1 MIENF
6 LIQCKTRKMEVL
18 QFLAVAF
25 GSYVFGIIV
34 MMIIRANTM
43 EENECVTLG
52 MLIAMIVLV
61 FIHFFG
67 IIFSFVGEFN
77 MALSMGATR
86 KSFVGSYA
94 LFNMVELAGLELLLF
109 VLGKIE
115 LALISV
121 IYPQCEIILDV
132 TQYFQWKYL
141 LAVIVGM
148 TVVELFLGAVIL
160 RFGMKAFWVVWAIWM
175 FLTLVPVKLSENEV
189 MAAKMHQLGEQIGLE
204 NIVQYLFAAGV
215 VAAVIMAVLGW
226 NFLKKQRI
234 YSLKVSMW

>member
-52 MLIAMIVLV
+52 MLIAMAALV

-77 MALSMGATR
+77 MAISMGATR
-86 KSFVGSYA
+86 RAYVGSYA
-94 LFNMVELAGLELLLF
+94 LFNMAELAGLELLLF

-115 LALISV
+115 AALMRV
-121 IYPQCEIILDV
+121 IYPQCEIILDL
-132 TQYFQWKYL
+132 TQYFHWKYL

-160 RFGMKAFWVVWAIWM
+160 RFGMKVFWIIWAIWM

-226 NFLKKQRI
+226 NLLKKQR
-234 YSLKVSMW
+234 VTV

>member
-67 IIFSFVGEFN
+67 ITFSFVGEFN

-160 RFGMKAFWVVWAIWM
+160 RFGMKAFWVVWAIGM
-175 FLTLVPVKLSENEV
+175 FLTLVPAKLSENEV

-226 NFLKKQRI
+226 NFLKKQR
-234 YSLKVSMW
+234 VTV

>member
-18 QFLAVAF
+18 QFLVAAF
-25 GSYVFGIIV
+25 GGYVFGIIV
-34 MMIIRANTM
+34 MMIIRANTV
-43 EENECVTLG
+43 EKECVTLG
-52 MLIAMIVLV
+52 MLIGMIILV
-61 FIHFFG
+61 FMHFFG
-67 IIFSFVGEFN
+67 ITFSFVGEFN

-160 RFGMKAFWVVWAIWM
+160 RFGMKAFWAVWAIWM
-175 FLTLVPVKLSENEV
+175 FLTLVPAKLSENEV

-226 NFLKKQRI
+226 NFLKKQR
-234 YSLKVSMW
+234 VTV

>member
-1 MIENF
+1 MIKNF

-175 FLTLVPVKLSENEV
+175 FLTLVPAKLSENEV

-226 NFLKKQRI
+226 NFLKKQR
-234 YSLKVSMW
+234 VTV

>member
-1 MIENF
+1 
-6 LIQCKTRKMEVL
+6 MEVL
-18 QFLAVAF
+18 QFLVAAF
-25 GSYVFGIIV
+25 GGYVFGIIV
-34 MMIIRANTM
+34 MMIIRANTV
-43 EENECVTLG
+43 EKECVTLG
-52 MLIAMIVLV
+52 MLIGMIILV
-61 FIHFFG
+61 FMHFFG
-67 IIFSFVGEFN
+67 ITFSFVGEFN

-141 LAVIVGM
+141 LTVIVGM

-226 NFLKKQRI
+226 NLLKKQR
-234 YSLKVSMW
+234 VTV

>member
-1 MIENF
+1 
-6 LIQCKTRKMEVL
+6 MEVL
-18 QFLAVAF
+18 QFLVAAF
-25 GSYVFGIIV
+25 GGYVFGIIV
-34 MMIIRANTM
+34 MMIIRANIV
-43 EENECVTLG
+43 EKECVTLG
-52 MLIAMIVLV
+52 MLIGMIILV
-61 FIHFFG
+61 FMHFFG
-67 IIFSFVGEFN
+67 ITFSFIGEFN

-215 VAAVIMAVLGW
+215 VAAVIMAVLGL
-226 NFLKKQRI
+226 NFLKKQR
-234 YSLKVSMW
+234 VTV

>member
-52 MLIAMIVLV
+52 MLIAMAALV

-77 MALSMGATR
+77 MAISMGATR
-86 KSFVGSYA
+86 RAYVGSYA
-94 LFNMVELAGLELLLF
+94 LFNMAELAGLELLLF

-175 FLTLVPVKLSENEV
+175 FLTLVPAKLSENEV

-226 NFLKKQRI
+226 NFLKKQR
-234 YSLKVSMW
+234 VTV

>member
-18 QFLAVAF
+18 QFLVAAF
-25 GSYVFGIIV
+25 GGYVFGIIV
-34 MMIIRANTM
+34 MMIIRANTV
-43 EENECVTLG
+43 EKECVTLG
-52 MLIAMIVLV
+52 MLIGMIILV
-61 FIHFFG
+61 FMHFFG
-67 IIFSFVGEFN
+67 ITFSFVGEFN

-189 MAAKMHQLGEQIGLE
+189 MAAKMHHLGEQIGLE

-226 NFLKKQRI
+226 NLLKKQR
-234 YSLKVSMW
+234 VTV

>member
-18 QFLAVAF
+18 QFLVAAF
-25 GSYVFGIIV
+25 GGYVFGIIV
-34 MMIIRANTM
+34 MMIIRANTV
-43 EENECVTLG
+43 EKECVTLG
-52 MLIAMIVLV
+52 MLIGMIILV
-61 FIHFFG
+61 FMHFFG
-67 IIFSFVGEFN
+67 ITFSFVGEFN

-175 FLTLVPVKLSENEV
+175 FLTLVLVKLSENEV

-226 NFLKKQRI
+226 NFLKKQR
-234 YSLKVSMW
+234 VTV

>member
-1 MIENF
+1 
-6 LIQCKTRKMEVL
+6 MEVL
-18 QFLAVAF
+18 QFLVAAF
-25 GSYVFGIIV
+25 GGYVFGIIV
-34 MMIIRANTM
+34 MMIIRANIV
-43 EENECVTLG
+43 EKECVTLG
-52 MLIAMIVLV
+52 MLIGMIILV
-61 FIHFFG
+61 FMHFFG
-67 IIFSFVGEFN
+67 ITFSFVGEFN

-115 LALISV
+115 LSLISV

-226 NFLKKQRI
+226 NLLKKQR
-234 YSLKVSMW
+234 VTV

>member
-34 MMIIRANTM
+34 MMIIRANIV
-43 EENECVTLG
+43 EKECVTLG
-52 MLIAMIVLV
+52 MLIGMIILV
-61 FIHFFG
+61 FMHFFG
-67 IIFSFVGEFN
+67 ITFSFVGEFN

-226 NFLKKQRI
+226 NFLKKQR
-234 YSLKVSMW
+234 VTV

>member
-67 IIFSFVGEFN
+67 ITFSFVGEFN

-94 LFNMVELAGLELLLF
+94 LFNMAELAGLELLLF

-175 FLTLVPVKLSENEV
+175 FLTLVPAKLSENEV

-226 NFLKKQRI
+226 NFLKKQR
-234 YSLKVSMW
+234 VTV

>member
-18 QFLAVAF
+18 QFLVAAF
-25 GSYVFGIIV
+25 GGYVFGIIV
-34 MMIIRANTM
+34 MMIIRANTV
-43 EENECVTLG
+43 EKECVTLG
-52 MLIAMIVLV
+52 MLIGMIILV
-61 FIHFFG
+61 FMHFFG
-67 IIFSFVGEFN
+67 ITFSFVGEFN

-215 VAAVIMAVLGW
+215 VAAVIMAVLGC
-226 NFLKKQRI
+226 NLLKKQR
-234 YSLKVSMW
+234 VTV

>member
-1 MIENF
+1 
-6 LIQCKTRKMEVL
+6 MEVL
-18 QFLAVAF
+18 QFLVAAF
-25 GSYVFGIIV
+25 GGYVFGIIV
-34 MMIIRANTM
+34 MMIIRANIV
-43 EENECVTLG
+43 EKECVTLG
-52 MLIAMIVLV
+52 MLIGMIILV
-61 FIHFFG
+61 FMHFFG
-67 IIFSFVGEFN
+67 ITFSFVGEFN

-226 NFLKKQRI
+226 NFLKKQR
-234 YSLKVSMW
+234 VTV

>member
-18 QFLAVAF
+18 QFLVAAF
-25 GSYVFGIIV
+25 GGYVFGIIV
-34 MMIIRANTM
+34 MMIIRANIV
-43 EENECVTLG
+43 EKECVTLG
-52 MLIAMIVLV
+52 MLIGMIILV
-61 FIHFFG
+61 FMHFFG
-67 IIFSFVGEFN
+67 ITFSFVGEFN

-160 RFGMKAFWVVWAIWM
+160 RFGMKAFWIVWAIWM

-226 NFLKKQRI
+226 NLLKKQR
-234 YSLKVSMW
+234 VTV

>member
-18 QFLAVAF
+18 QFLVAAF
-25 GSYVFGIIV
+25 GGYVFGIIV
-34 MMIIRANTM
+34 MMIIRANTV
-43 EENECVTLG
+43 EKECVTLG
-52 MLIAMIVLV
+52 MLIGMIILV
-61 FIHFFG
+61 FMHFFG
-67 IIFSFVGEFN
+67 ITFSFVGEFN

-175 FLTLVPVKLSENEV
+175 FLTLVLVKLSENEV

-226 NFLKKQRI
+226 NLLKKQR
-234 YSLKVSMW
+234 VTV

>member
-1 MIENF
+1 
-6 LIQCKTRKMEVL
+6 MEVL
-18 QFLAVAF
+18 QFLVAAF
-25 GSYVFGIIV
+25 GGYVFGIIV
-34 MMIIRANTM
+34 MMIIRANTV
-43 EENECVTLG
+43 EKECVTLG
-52 MLIAMIVLV
+52 MLIGMIILV
-61 FIHFFG
+61 FMHFFG
-67 IIFSFVGEFN
+67 ITFSFVGEFN

-189 MAAKMHQLGEQIGLE
+189 MAAKMHHLGEQIGLE

-226 NFLKKQRI
+226 NLLKKQR
-234 YSLKVSMW
+234 VTV

>member
-34 MMIIRANTM
+34 MMIIQANTM

-226 NFLKKQRI
+226 NFLKKQR
-234 YSLKVSMW
+234 VTV

>member
-18 QFLAVAF
+18 QFLVAAF
-25 GSYVFGIIV
+25 GGYVFGIIV
-34 MMIIRANTM
+34 MMIIRANTV
-43 EENECVTLG
+43 EKECVTLG
-52 MLIAMIVLV
+52 MLIGMIILV
-61 FIHFFG
+61 FMHFFG
-67 IIFSFVGEFN
+67 ITFSFVGEFN

-175 FLTLVPVKLSENEV
+175 FLTLVPAKLSENEV

-226 NFLKKQRI
+226 NFLKKQR
-234 YSLKVSMW
+234 VTV

>member
-1 MIENF
+1 
-6 LIQCKTRKMEVL
+6 MEVL
-18 QFLAVAF
+18 QFLVAAF
-25 GSYVFGIIV
+25 GGYVFGIIV
-34 MMIIRANTM
+34 MMIIRANTV
-43 EENECVTLG
+43 EKECVTLG
-52 MLIAMIVLV
+52 MLIGMIILV
-61 FIHFFG
+61 FMHFFG
-67 IIFSFVGEFN
+67 ITFSFVGEFN

-226 NFLKKQRI
+226 NFLKKQR
-234 YSLKVSMW
+234 VTV

>member
-1 MIENF
+1 
-6 LIQCKTRKMEVL
+6 MEVL
-18 QFLAVAF
+18 QFLVAAF
-25 GSYVFGIIV
+25 GGYVFGIIV
-34 MMIIRANTM
+34 MMIIRANTV
-43 EENECVTLG
+43 EKECVTLG
-52 MLIAMIVLV
+52 MLIGMIILV
-61 FIHFFG
+61 FMHFFG
-67 IIFSFVGEFN
+67 ITFSFIGEFN

-189 MAAKMHQLGEQIGLE
+189 MAAKMQQLGEQIGLE

-226 NFLKKQRI
+226 NLLKKQR
-234 YSLKVSMW
+234 VTV

>member
-1 MIENF
+1 
-6 LIQCKTRKMEVL
+6 MEVL
-18 QFLAVAF
+18 QFLVAAF
-25 GSYVFGIIV
+25 GGYVFGIIV
-34 MMIIRANTM
+34 MMIIRANTV
-43 EENECVTLG
+43 EKECVTLG
-52 MLIAMIVLV
+52 MLIGMIILV
-61 FIHFFG
+61 FMHFFG
-67 IIFSFVGEFN
+67 ITFSFVGEFN

-226 NFLKKQRI
+226 NLLKKQR
-234 YSLKVSMW
+234 VTV